1 MALYLTSEG
10 DIKTEGNLD
19 KVPDSVVTPRM
30 AEASRIVARHI
41 GSVYYETVLAMDAD
55 NPIKMACVQA
65 ESKIGAAKLLLVI
78 AHDSSGR
85 GVVGKSVL
93 GEGHSEFLDYASIKA
108 RHNDFMRDAM
118 VILEP
123 YLYDPDSAD
132 ADTTDDTNVQFPQG
146 SMWVV

>member
-10 DIKTEGNLD
+10 DIKTEGNL
-19 KVPDSVVTPRM
+19 KGVPDSVVTPRV
-30 AEASRIVARHI
+30 AEASRIVSRHI
-41 GSVYYETVLAMDAD
+41 GSDYYSDVLDMIDA
-55 NPIKMACVQA
+55 NPIKMACKQA
-65 ESKIGAAKLLLVI
+65 ESKIGAAKLLLTI
-78 AHDSSGR
+78 SYDSTGR

-93 GEGHSEFLDYASIKA
+93 GEGHSEFLDYASIKKL
-108 RHNDFMRDAM
+108 HDDFIRDAM

-132 ADTTDDTNVQFPQG
+132 TDSTDDTNVQFPQG